1 MKGKEKSI
9 RLLKVLLIVDLL
21 KIPLTLMERALE
33 FKFKMPL
40 NIGLTPEL
48 IIMINVIV
56 MLMAIIMAF
65 AKD

>member
-1 MKGKEKSI
+1 
-9 RLLKVLLIVDLL
+9 
-21 KIPLTLMERALE
+21 
-33 FKFKMPL
+33 MPL
-40 NIGLTPEL
+40 NIGVTPEL